1 MNDATAYHHRDQR
14 ALIPAETEAGAEQ
27 INPKVQNHPTKVLEK
42 DPIIHRGQ
50 DPHLNWLGKY
60 DHDEPDQRPDYLN
73 VDIRSLYRHEHVR
86 PEALMQRLYQQRQT
100 GTPAQLDLFGPSYQD
115 IDELD
120 KPLSYYQHHAD
131 WENRL
136 ILGDSL
142 AVMTSLLE
150 REGLNGQ
157 VQMVYLDPPY
167 GIKYGSNWQIKLN
180 NRTVQD
186 GKDEHLSS
194 EPEQIKAFRDTWEL
208 GIHSYLSYLRNR
220 LLVAKELLT
229 ESGSCFVQ
237 ISDENVHL
245 VRNLMDEVFGS
256 ENFVSLIT
264 LKKTTGAGS
273 PMGGTDVLPSIN
285 DYLVWYCRKIQHVKY
300 NQLYS
305 ARAGEGWVNYNYVRL
320 VDGTHRR
327 MTTAESHDWK
337 KLPVGSSVYRRDNL
351 TSSSSSG
358 DASKP
363 FEFEGTLYSPGNGG
377 WKTSHSGLRK
387 LAQVGRLES
396 YGRTLSYRRFTSDFP
411 YFRLTN
417 LWDDVLTGGYAED
430 RHYVVQTTTKVIQR
444 CMLMCTDPG
453 DLVLDP
459 TCGSGTT
466 AYVAEQWGR
475 RWITIDT
482 SRIALNIAKTRLMTA
497 AFPYYKLYD
506 DGGQDLRQG
515 FIYKEVP
522 HITLKSLANDEPPST
537 EKLYD
542 QPEEDKKRLR
552 VAGPFTVETLQS
564 LNPVAPEELE
574 AATTP
579 PEELESQQQFEQRVF
594 AGLTAAGIRN
604 GAKGEQAVF
613 LRVEA
618 RASPALPAEG
628 FWRDGEGRERKAY
641 FLLGPRF
648 GTVSKSQVNEAVREC
663 RQLGDADWL
672 VILGFAFDDS
682 IENREQTFSAGTF
695 QVTRVRIG
703 EDLLQEGLLKKD
715 KKAASFVTI
724 GEPEIA
730 VVPAE
735 APEGATGPHVCV
747 EVRGLDI
754 WDPINNRLAARS
766 VEDLAYWMLDDD
778 YDGSNFIVRQVFFC
792 GGEKTEFKKWR
803 QKLDTQA
810 SATAKRQAEATLRV
824 ELDEDAWA
832 RLYGFRSHPIRRQ
845 LGRRLAVR
853 VISQFGEEST
863 RVLTL

>member
-1 MNDATAYHHRDQR
+1 MPDKATAAYHHRDQR
-14 ALIPAETEAGAEQ
+14 PLIPSEAEAGAEQ
-27 INPKVQNHPTKVLEK
+27 INPKVQHHATKVLDK

-60 DHDEPDQRPDYLN
+60 DYDDPEQRPDYLRL
-73 VDIRSLYRHEHVR
+73 DIRSLYRHEHVR
-86 PEALMQRLYQQRQT
+86 PEALMQRLYRQRQA
-100 GTPAQLDLFGPSYQD
+100 GAPQLDLFGPSYQD
-115 IDELD
+115 VDELD
-120 KPLSYYQHHAD
+120 KPLSYYQHHSD

-220 LLVAKELLT
+220 LLVARELLT

-245 VRNLMDEVFGS
+245 VRNLMDEVFGAG
-256 ENFVSLIT
+256 NFVAQISY
-264 LKKTTGAGS
+264 KTTTSTGEQLLESVADYIIWYARAKTSLKYRQLYNLKVVGGE
-273 PMGGTDVLPSIN
+273 GGTAYGKV
-285 DYLVWYCRKIQHVKY
+285 
-300 NQLYS
+300 
-305 ARAGEGWVNYNYVRL
+305 EL
-320 VDGTHRR
+320 VDGTKRSL
-327 MTTAESHDWK
+327 TAEERADIGR
-337 KLPVGSSVYRRDNL
+337 LPLGAQIYRIDNL
-351 TSSSSSG
+351 TSQRGASG
-358 DASKP
+358 TDLR
-363 FEFEGTLYSPGNGG
+363 EFHLWNKVFTPGKGTF
-377 WKTSHSGLRK
+377 KTDEKGLRN
-387 LAQVGRLES
+387 LAAKNRLEAVGTNL
-396 YGRTLSYRRFTSDFP
+396 YYRRYFNDFP
-411 YFRLTN
+411 VFPISNIWNDTSIAGFASDKKYIVETS
-417 LWDDVLTGGYAED
+417 A
-430 RHYVVQTTTKVIQR
+430 KVIQR

-506 DGGQDLRQG
+506 ESGQDLRQG

-522 HITLKSLANDEPPST
+522 HITLKSLANDEPPAT

-564 LNPVAPEELE
+564 LNPVAPEEVT
-574 AATTP
+574 AAAAA

-594 AGLTAAGIRN
+594 AGLTSAGIRN
-604 GAKGEQAVF
+604 GAKNEHAVF
-613 LRVEA
+613 LRVEQ
-618 RASPALPAEG
+618 RASPSLPAEG
-628 FWRDGEGRERKAY
+628 YWRDAGGHERKAY

-672 VILGFAFDDS
+672 VLLGFAFDDS

-735 APEGATGPHVCV
+735 TPGEVCV

-754 WDPINNRLAARS
+754 WDPIHNRLAARS
-766 VEDLAYWMLDDD
+766 VEDIAYWMLDDD
-778 YDGSNFIVRQVFFC
+778 YDGSNFLVRQVFFC
-792 GGEKTEFKKWR
+792 GGEKTEFRKWR
-803 QKLDTQA
+803 QKLDNQA
-810 SATAKRQAEATLRV
+810 SATAKKRAEAALRV

-832 RLYGFRSHPIRRQ
+832 RLYGFRSHPIPQ
-845 LGRRLAVR
+845 QKGRRVAVR

-863 RVLTL
+863 RVLPL

>member
-1 MNDATAYHHRDQR
+1 MAKKPTTPAPAADPTAYRHQDKRV
-14 ALIPAETEAGAEQ
+14 LIPSETEAGAEQ
-27 INPKVQNHPTKVLEK
+27 FNPKVQGHATHQLDKN
-42 DPIIHRGQ
+42 PIIHRGQ
-50 DPHLNWLGKY
+50 DPELKWLGKY
-60 DHDEPDQRPDYLN
+60 DHEGDNRPEFLKL
-73 VDIRSLYRHEHVR
+73 DIRSLYRHEHVH
-86 PEALMQRLYQQRQT
+86 PQELMSRLYRERL
-100 GTPAQLDLFGPSYQD
+100 AQASAQMDLFGQDYQTV
-115 IDELD
+115 DELD
-120 KPLSYYQHHAD
+120 KPLSYYQHHAA

-142 AVMTSLLE
+142 SVMTSLLE
-150 REGLNGQ
+150 REGLDKK

-180 NRTVQD
+180 NRTVTD

-208 GIHSYLSYLRNR
+208 GIHSYLGYLRDR
-220 LLVAKELLT
+220 LLVARELLT

-256 ENFVSLIT
+256 GNFVSLIT
-264 LKKTTGAGS
+264 LQKTESQTS
-273 PMGGTDVLPSIN
+273 GTLATVC
-285 DYLVWYCRKIQHVKY
+285 DYLVWYCKSIENVKY
-300 NQLYS
+300 NTLFQEKQIGGAGATGYVYLEAPDSSSFRTITKEEKESPQLIPH
-305 ARAGEGWVNYNYVRL
+305 GWKL
-320 VDGTHRR
+320 FDGTPLVS
-327 MTTAESHDWK
+327 E
-337 KLPVGSSVYRRDNL
+337 
-351 TSSSSSG
+351 
-358 DASKP
+358 
-363 FEFEGTLYSPGNGG
+363 NGG
-377 WKTSHSGLRK
+377 VNSQFPVEFKGKSFLPGKNFWKTSPNGFTK
-387 LAQVGRLES
+387 LISINRIVALGNRIE
-396 YGRTLSYRRFTSDFP
+396 YKRYFDDFP
-411 YFRLTN
+411 VYPLNN
-417 LWDDVLTGGYAED
+417 LWTGMGERGFVGNKLYI
-430 RHYVVQTTTKVIQR
+430 VQTAQKVIQR

-497 AFPYYKLYD
+497 SFPYYKLYD
-506 DGGQDLRQG
+506 EAGQDIRQG
-515 FIYKEVP
+515 FRYKEVP
-522 HITLKSLANDEPPST
+522 HITLKSLANDEPPAS

-564 LNPVAPEELE
+564 LNPVSPEELE
-574 AATTP
+574 TP
-579 PEELESQQQFEQRVF
+579 KEELESQAQFEGRVF
-594 AGLTAAGIRN
+594 AGLTASGVRN
-604 GAKGEQAVF
+604 GAKNEQAVF
-613 LRVEA
+613 LRVER

-628 FWRDGEGRERKAY
+628 YWRDAGGHERKAY

-648 GTVSKSQVNEAVREC
+648 GTVSKVQVNEAVKEC

-672 VILGFAFDDS
+672 VVLGFSFDDA
-682 IENREQTFSAGTF
+682 IENREQTTSAGTF
-695 QVTRVRIG
+695 PVTRARIG

-730 VVPAE
+730 LLRDE
-735 APEGATGPHVCV
+735 AAGTATV
-747 EVRGLDI
+747 EVQGLDI

-766 VEDLAYWMLDDD
+766 VEDIAYWMLDDN
-778 YDGSNFIVRQVFFC
+778 YDGSSFLVRQVFFC

-803 QKLDTQA
+803 SKLDGQA
-810 SATAKRQAEATLRV
+810 SATAKKKAEQTLRI
-824 ELDEDAWA
+824 ELDEDAWE
-832 RLYGFRSHPIRRQ
+832 RLYGFRSHPIELRP
-845 LGRRLAVR
+845 GRRVAVR

>member
-1 MNDATAYHHRDQR
+1 MNDPQAYHHRDQR
-14 ALIPAETEAGAEQ
+14 PYIPSEAEAGAEQ
-27 INPKVQNHPTKVLEK
+27 LNPKVQNQPSRLLDK
-42 DPIIHRGQ
+42 DPVIHRGQ

-60 DHDEPDQRPDYLN
+60 AHDHPDERPDYLRL
-73 VDIRSLYRHEHVR
+73 DIRSLYRHEHVR
-86 PEALMQRLYQQRQT
+86 PEALMQRLYRQRQAAAS
-100 GTPAQLDLFGPSYQD
+100 AQLSLFGPSYQD
-115 IDELD
+115 VDELD

-157 VQMVYLDPPY
+157 VQMMYLDPPY

-208 GIHSYLSYLRNR
+208 GIHSYLSYLRDR
-220 LLVAKELLT
+220 LLVARELLT

-264 LKKTTGAGS
+264 YTKTS
-273 PMGGTDVLPSIN
+273 SQTDTLLASVS
-285 DYLVWYCRKIQHVKY
+285 DYIIWYAKRIETVKFH
-300 NQLYS
+300 QLYS
-305 ARAGEGWVNYNYVRL
+305 DKTAGAAGAEKYTNVEI
-320 VDGTHRR
+320 DGVR
-327 MTTAESHDWK
+327 MTANQAIAQFG
-337 KLPVGSSVYRRDNL
+337 KLPPKARFFTKDNMTSQRPPGSSTIDFQGKKFVPNPNY
-351 TSSSSSG
+351 
-358 DASKP
+358 
-363 FEFEGTLYSPGNGG
+363 
-377 WKTSHSGLRK
+377 WKTSEAGIYQLIAKNRITIEGNNLRYVRY
-387 LAQVGRLES
+387 LD
-396 YGRTLSYRRFTSDFP
+396 DFP
-411 YFRLTN
+411 VFN
-417 LWDDVLTGGYAED
+417 LSNVWSDIGGIQSRTD
-430 RHYVVQTTTKVIQR
+430 GKVYVVQTSVKAIQR
-444 CMLMCTDPG
+444 CLLMCTDPG

-506 DGGQDLRQG
+506 EAGQDVRQG
-515 FIYKEVP
+515 FVYKEVP
-522 HITLKSLANDEPPST
+522 HITLKSLANDEPPAT

-564 LNPVAPEELE
+564 LNPTAPEDLE
-574 AATTP
+574 APAASAGD
-579 PEELESQQQFEQRVF
+579 LESQQQFESRVF
-594 AGLTAAGIRN
+594 AGLTAAGVRN
-604 GAKGEQAVF
+604 GAKNEQAVF
-613 LRVEA
+613 LRVER

-628 FWRDGEGRERKAY
+628 YWRDASGLERKAY
-641 FLLGPRF
+641 FVLGPRF
-648 GTVSKSQVNEAVREC
+648 GTVSKPQVNEAVKEC

-672 VILGFAFDDS
+672 VVLGFAFDDS

-730 VVPAE
+730 VVPAD
-735 APEGATGPHVCV
+735 ASEGGTAGAVCL

-754 WDPINNRLAARS
+754 WDPIHNRLAARS
-766 VEDLAYWMLDDD
+766 VEDIAYWMLDDD
-778 YDGSNFIVRQVFFC
+778 YDGSNFLVRQVFFC
-792 GGEKTEFKKWR
+792 GGEKTEFRKWR
-803 QKLDTQA
+803 QKLDNQA
-810 SATAKRQAEATLRV
+810 SLTAKQRAEATLRV

-832 RLYGFRSHPIRRQ
+832 RLYGFRSHPLAPQ
-845 LGRRLAVR
+845 PGRRVAVR

-863 RVLTL
+863 RVLAL

>member
-1 MNDATAYHHRDQR
+1 MAKKPTPTLPTPDPTAYLHQDKRVF
-14 ALIPAETEAGAEQ
+14 IPAETEAGAEQ
-27 INPKVQNHPTKVLEK
+27 LNPKVQTHTLREVDKN
-42 DPIIHRGQ
+42 PIIHRGQ
-50 DPHLNWLGKY
+50 DPELKWLGKY
-60 DHDEPDQRPDYLN
+60 AHEGDNQPDFLKL
-73 VDIRSLYRHEHVR
+73 DIRSLYRHEHIR
-86 PEALMQRLYQQRQT
+86 PQELMARLYRERLAEAN
-100 GTPAQLDLFGPSYQD
+100 AQLGLFGQDYQTV
-115 IDELD
+115 DELD
-120 KPLSYYQHHAD
+120 KPLSYYQHHAA

-142 AVMTSLLE
+142 SVMTSLLE
-150 REGLNGQ
+150 REGLDKK

-180 NRTVQD
+180 NRTVTD

-208 GIHSYLSYLRNR
+208 GIHSYLSYLRDR
-220 LLVAKELLT
+220 LLVARELLT

-245 VRNLMDEVFGS
+245 VRGLMDEIFGS
-256 ENFVSLIT
+256 ANFISMIT
-264 LKKTTGAGS
+264 YRTTGGL
-273 PMGGTDVLPSIN
+273 GTNLLATN
-285 DYLVWYCRKIQHVKY
+285 GDYILWYSREKSVVKY

-305 ARAGEGWVNYNYVRL
+305 IKAFGEESMFRYVEDENGIRRPMTKSELQGNISSALRPYRL
-320 VDGTHRR
+320 SDLV
-327 MTTAESHDWK
+327 
-337 KLPVGSSVYRRDNL
+337 
-351 TSSSSSG
+351 SSG
-358 DASKP
+358 LTPSCVFNFSLDNRSFSPRK
-363 FEFEGTLYSPGNGG
+363 GYS
-377 WKTSHSGLRK
+377 WKTNAKGITNLISKNRIVAPGSTPQFLR
-387 LAQVGRLES
+387 
-396 YGRTLSYRRFTSDFP
+396 YFDDFP
-411 YFRLTN
+411 VQSISNFWTDTVGELSK
-417 LWDDVLTGGYAED
+417 E
-430 RHYVVQTTTKVIQR
+430 YVVQTGANVIQR

-497 AFPYYKLYD
+497 SFPYYRLYD
-506 DGGQDLRQG
+506 EAGQDIRQG
-515 FIYKEVP
+515 FRYKEVP
-522 HITLKSLANDEPPST
+522 HITLKSLANNEPPAT

-574 AATTP
+574 AP
-579 PEELESQQQFEQRVF
+579 KEELESQAQFESRVF
-594 AGLTAAGIRN
+594 AGLTASGVRN
-604 GAKGEQAVF
+604 GAKNEQAVF
-613 LRVEA
+613 LRVER

-628 FWRDGEGRERKAY
+628 YWRDADGRERKAY

-648 GTVSKSQVNEAVREC
+648 GTVSKSQVNDAVKEC

-672 VILGFAFDDS
+672 VVLGFAFDDA
-682 IENREQTFSAGTF
+682 IENREQTTNAGTF
-695 QVTRVRIG
+695 QVTRARIG

-724 GEPEIA
+724 GEPEIGLLRDEKA
-730 VVPAE
+730 GTV
-735 APEGATGPHVCV
+735 TV

-766 VEDLAYWMLDDD
+766 VEDIAYWMLDDD
-778 YDGSNFIVRQVFFC
+778 YDGSNFLVRQVFFC
-792 GGEKTEFKKWR
+792 GGEKGEFKKWR
-803 QKLDTQA
+803 TKLDGQA
-810 SATAKRQAEATLRV
+810 SATAKKKAEQTLRI
-824 ELDEDAWA
+824 ELDEDAWE
-832 RLYGFRSHPIRRQ
+832 RLYGFQSHPIPTKQGKRV
-845 LGRRLAVR
+845 AVR

-863 RVLTL
+863 RVLFL